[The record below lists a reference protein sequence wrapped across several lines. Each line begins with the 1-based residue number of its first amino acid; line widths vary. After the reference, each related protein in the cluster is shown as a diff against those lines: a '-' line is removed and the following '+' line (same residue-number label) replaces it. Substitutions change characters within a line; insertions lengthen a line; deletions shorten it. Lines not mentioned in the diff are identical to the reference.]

1 MRTGEPPF
9 GLGPMGGPVARPATS
24 PTVAGETGLTPRL
37 PPNSEVQGLRG
48 GWGARLGLTWQGR
61 RVGLL
66 ASRMRLSLPRGSA
79 RVLLTRLV
87 LVRLLLVRMLLACLP
102 LACLLLLLLL
112 PCLLL
117 LLLLL
122 ISLPVRR
129 PLLLPVTGASLEEPL
144 QFGIDAVRVYTVGT
158 ASAEAS
164 IEVSASLL
172 RRLTLSEVGS
182 GLQGCDAGSWRAD
195 GQRRPCVS
203 GWLRLGWLLLQ
214 RRDRGGRRID
224 GRERCRLIGEFVD
237 ARRVEELDY
246 QWECLSR

>member
-1 MRTGEPPF
+1 M
-9 GLGPMGGPVARPATS
+9 
-24 PTVAGETGLTPRL
+24 
-37 PPNSEVQGLRG
+37 
-48 GWGARLGLTWQGR
+48 GLTWQGR
-61 RVGLL
+61 RVSLL

-79 RVLLTRLV
+79 RVPLTRLV
-87 LVRLLLVRMLLACLP
+87 LARLLLVRMLLACLP

-112 PCLLL
+112 LLLLPCLLL

-122 ISLPVRR
+122 IRLPVRR

-144 QFGIDAVRVYTVGT
+144 QFGFDAVRVYTVGT

-164 IEVSASLL
+164 IEVSANLL

-182 GLQGCDAGSWRAD
+182 GLQGCEAGSWRAD

-224 GRERCRLIGEFVD
+224 GRERHRLIGEFVD

>member
-1 MRTGEPPF
+1 M
-9 GLGPMGGPVARPATS
+9 
-24 PTVAGETGLTPRL
+24 
-37 PPNSEVQGLRG
+37 
-48 GWGARLGLTWQGR
+48 GLTWQGR

-102 LACLLLLLLL
+102 LARLLLLLLLLLL

-122 ISLPVRR
+122 IRLPDRR

-164 IEVSASLL
+164 IEVSANLL

-182 GLQGCDAGSWRAD
+182 GLQGCEAGSWRAD

>member
-1 MRTGEPPF
+1 M
-9 GLGPMGGPVARPATS
+9 
-24 PTVAGETGLTPRL
+24 
-37 PPNSEVQGLRG
+37 
-48 GWGARLGLTWQGR
+48 GLTWQGR

-102 LACLLLLLLL
+102 LARLLLLLLLL

-117 LLLLL
+117 LL
-122 ISLPVRR
+122 IRLPDRR
-129 PLLLPVTGASLEEPL
+129 PLLLPVTGASLEAPL
-144 QFGIDAVRVYTVGT
+144 QFGFDAVCVHTVGT

-164 IEVSASLL
+164 IEVSANLL

-182 GLQGCDAGSWRAD
+182 GLQGCDAGGWRAC

-203 GWLRLGWLLLQ
+203 RWLRLGWLLLQ

-224 GRERCRLIGEFVD
+224 GRERCRLVGEFVD

-246 QWECLSR
+246 HWECLSR

>member
-1 MRTGEPPF
+1 M
-9 GLGPMGGPVARPATS
+9 
-24 PTVAGETGLTPRL
+24 
-37 PPNSEVQGLRG
+37 
-48 GWGARLGLTWQGR
+48 GLTWQGR

-102 LACLLLLLLL
+102 LARLLLLLLL

-122 ISLPVRR
+122 IRLPVRR
-129 PLLLPVTGASLEEPL
+129 PLLLPVTGASLEAPL
-144 QFGIDAVRVYTVGT
+144 QFGFDAVCVHTVGT

-164 IEVSASLL
+164 IEVSANLL

-182 GLQGCDAGSWRAD
+182 GLQGCDAGGWRAC

-203 GWLRLGWLLLQ
+203 GRLRLGWLPLHG
-214 RRDRGGRRID
+214 RDWGGRRVD
-224 GRERCRLIGEFVD
+224 GREQCGIIGEFED

-246 QWECLSR
+246 QRECLSR